1 MLMPRAAPLSSLLV
15 AIEPMLLGEVKR
27 PFDEPGWTAEVK
39 YDGYRILALVQD
51 GKVELKTRNGTNAT
65 AWYPEFQSLASLKGQ
80 PLIMD
85 GEACVLDEYGR
96 SDFNR
101 LQDRSK
107 RRGKPAGSDDVV
119 FCAFDLLIHAGRDWR
134 ARPLFKRKAKLAKVL
149 SSKPASTLYVQD
161 VPSQV
166 PWLYVQALNL
176 QLEGIVAKRQDSPYL
191 SGERSDVWLKV
202 KRPGAVP
209 PERFHR

>member
-1 MLMPRAAPLSSLLV
+1 MPRAAPLSPLL
-15 AIEPMLLGEVKR
+15 AGIEPMLFQEVRR

-39 YDGYRILALVQD
+39 YDGYRILALVQN
-51 GKVELKTRNGTNAT
+51 GAVQLKTRNGTNAT
-65 AWYPEFQSLASLKGQ
+65 TWYPEFQSLAALKGQ
-80 PLIMD
+80 PL
-85 GEACVLDEYGR
+85 VLDDIGR

-119 FCAFDLLIHAGRDWR
+119 FCAFDLLMSAGKDIR
-134 ARPLFKRKAKLAKVL
+134 ALPLKKRKAKLERLLA
-149 SSKPASTLYVQD
+149 SKPASTLYVAD
-161 VPSQV
+161 LPGQV
-166 PWLYVQALNL
+166 PWLFAQALAL
-176 QLEGIVAKRQDSPYL
+176 QLEGIVAKRLDSPYL
-191 SGERSDVWLKV
+191 SGERSNAWLKV